1 MEINKLNEWNTWWE
15 NKKFIGRLEGKNRPK
30 YNSLINSIKIKE
42 ITIITGVRRS
52 GKSTLM
58 YQMIS
63 NLLNQ
68 GHLPSPCLTPLEF
81 RQGYEGLILF
91 ILCLKK

>member
-1 MEINKLNEWNTWWE
+1 MDHQAPQREFEL
-15 NKKFIGRLEGKNRPK
+15 
-30 YNSLINSIKIKE
+30 SA
-42 ITIITGVRRS
+42 
-52 GKSTLM
+52 STSPIHPGQL
-58 YQMIS
+58 QELS